1 LDWPW
6 LGTAAFLFGA
16 FWIIP
21 WAYGDASDLD
31 IRVLP
36 LLFVMIF
43 AIARIGP
50 RARLLV
56 ALPLILFAAR
66 AVVTTNEWVSEQ
78 PGLAGLAA
86 SFDVVPRDALVL
98 PIVKGDQD
106 PIYRH
111 FTHFWAYG
119 VIRRG
124 WFSPYLFDFHGETP
138 MRIVY
143 DSYTDDAFWDLGYN
157 DAPDWN
163 AIAGDYQYVWDYGT
177 PEFTQPLAGIGDRV
191 YSYGDLQVYKVR
203 PQSPAPPCGAA
214 PC

>member
-1 LDWPW
+1 
-6 LGTAAFLFGA
+6 
-16 FWIIP
+16 
-21 WAYGDASDLD
+21 
-31 IRVLP
+31 
-36 LLFVMIF
+36 MIF

-143 DSYTDDAFWDLGYN
+143 DSYTDDAFWDLGYD

-177 PEFTQPLAGIGDRV
+177 PEFAQPLAGIGDRV